1 MDDGSKIAVATLAAM
16 AARQKQAL
24 KPASAPQPGYD
35 IAGELLSYYQ
45 HFLKDIDKQAG

>member
-1 MDDGSKIAVATLAAM
+1 MDDGSKTAAGRLAAK

-24 KPASAPQPGYD
+24 NPASASQPDYD
-35 IAGELLSYYQ
+35 IAGELLSFHR